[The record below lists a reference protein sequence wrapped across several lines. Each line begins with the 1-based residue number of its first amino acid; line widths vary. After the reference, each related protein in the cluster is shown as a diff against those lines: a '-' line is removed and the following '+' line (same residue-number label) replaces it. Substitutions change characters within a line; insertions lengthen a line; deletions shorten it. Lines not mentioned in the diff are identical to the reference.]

1 MAGSLFNEPQT
12 NTAAVNTA
20 VVIDLAA
27 IKRSEG
33 AGRRCIK
40 HIGFSLD
47 RDPIVAVPLTV
58 ESPPGTKL
66 YEVDIIYGGKDYIE
80 FPNNGIPGAL
90 EQILRVKID
99 PSSSNTVA
107 TLSILEGSG

>member
-1 MAGSLFNEPQT
+1 MAGSLFNEPYT

-33 AGRRCIK
+33 AGRRAIK
-40 HIGFSLD
+40 HIGWSLD
-47 RDPIVAVPLTV
+47 HDPAVPVPLTV
-58 ESPPGTKL
+58 ESPPGTVI
-66 YEVDIIYGGKDYIE
+66 YETDIVYGGKDYIE

-99 PSSSNTVA
+99 ASSSNTVA
-107 TLSILEGSG
+107 TLSILESSG